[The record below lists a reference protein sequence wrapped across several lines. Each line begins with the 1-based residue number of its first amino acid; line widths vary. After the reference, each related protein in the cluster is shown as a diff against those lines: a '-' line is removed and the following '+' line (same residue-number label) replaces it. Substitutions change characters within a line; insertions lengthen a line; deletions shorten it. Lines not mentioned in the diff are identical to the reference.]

1 MAQVKDARRQA
12 RAAFQANAYA
22 GFAEQAP
29 HLRCLLENLPSRA
42 VESGGELMSL
52 DAVLERLRS
61 EWMCQHPPGSHDG
74 AVHAELRD
82 DNERL
87 SITFHAFLWGQ
98 SNEIRSFNIARV
110 GDDEFVYWGPGQ
122 RKKT

>member
-1 MAQVKDARRQA
+1 MTQVKDAARQA
-12 RAAFQANAYA
+12 QAAFQANAYA
-22 GFAEQAP
+22 GFADQAP
-29 HLRCLLENLPSRA
+29 HLRCLLENLPSRG
-42 VESGGELMSL
+42 VESGGEQMSL

-87 SITFHAFLWGQ
+87 SITFLTDRIDAAKMERLQ
-98 SNEIRSFNIARV
+98 AERSPTQIIT
-110 GDDEFVYWGPGQ
+110 YLYSLL
-122 RKKT
+122 